1 MRWLSFFTGYDEENA
16 TRAAEADARLE
27 SMGAGLNDK
36 VTDFELDGNSF
47 TVGNQISAQEQSFNA
62 DVRSNA
68 DSIIGA
74 PLRFFGRV
82 LGATLLAIPLW
93 IWLAAAVV
101 LFFYL
106 GGGPV
111 LRKWFKKNFA

>member
-1 MRWLSFFTGYDEENA
+1 MSWLSFFTGYDQENA
-16 TRAAEADARLE
+16 RRAEEADARLE
-27 SMGAGLNDK
+27 SMGLGLNDR
-36 VTDFELDGNSF
+36 VTDFELDGNAF
-47 TVGNQISAQEQSFNA
+47 TVGNQVSAQEESFNA

-74 PLRFFGRV
+74 PLRFVGRI

-93 IWLAAAVV
+93 LWLVAGLV

-111 LRKWFKKNFA
+111 LRKWVKNNFA